1 MHLKVRY
8 MDEEML
14 KKLDERLAEG
24 EISEE
29 LYNEI
34 ISRYEKDD
42 KDNDEVIEQI
52 EETVEQATTKA
63 TKEEIPEKTE
73 RVSVSGASKIDGC
86 NCEEFR
92 ASGASKVNGDLRADD
107 ADISGATKVDGNAY
121 FGTLDSSGS
130 LKIMGKS
137 EGKKLD
143 LSGASK
149 FEDDIIVENIES
161 SGSLKV
167 KGDVDC
173 DSINAKGAI
182 KIYGTLKGDVS
193 LKLSGNSKIDRIE
206 GGEVLVESGGSGFSI
221 FGFGKSGKLDTESI
235 SGNNIYLENTKAKIV
250 TGNEVVIG
258 SGCKVETVKAKSLK
272 VHESASV
279 ENKMNLKKIEKR

>member
-1 MHLKVRY
+1 
-8 MDEEML
+8 MDDEML
-14 KKLDERLAEG
+14 KKLDERLAKG
-24 EISEE
+24 EISED

-34 ISRYEKDD
+34 ISRYERED
-42 KDNDEVIEQI
+42 KDIDDDVEKIEK
-52 EETVEQATTKA
+52 TVEQATTEE
-63 TKEEIPEKTE
+63 TEEEIPEKTK
-73 RVSVSGASKIDGC
+73 RVSISGSSKIDGC

-107 ADISGATKVDGNAY
+107 ADVSGATKVDGNAC

-167 KGDVDC
+167 KGNVDC
-173 DSINAKGAI
+173 DSISVKGSI
-182 KIYGTLKGDVS
+182 KISGKLKGDVS
-193 LKLSGNSKIDRIE
+193 LKLSGNSKIERIE
-206 GGEVLVESGGSGFSI
+206 GGEVLVESGGSRFSI

-250 TGNEVVIG
+250 SGNEVVIG

-279 ENKMNLKKIEKR
+279 ENKKNLKTIEKG